1 VIHVEELETERTH
14 VGPTLTPDEIGV
26 ARANLR
32 FALENCPVDGGVLAE
47 DGCSFSRES
56 VEALIGRLE
65 GLGSSPDG
73 ACLSEDELKVMRAV
87 ADYALDECPI
97 EGGLIRDDGSLVSRS
112 DLRVYRERI
121 GAAPL
126 VEAR

>member
-1 VIHVEELETERTH
+1 MEELEAERTR
-14 VGPTLTPDEIGV
+14 VGPTLTADEIGV
-26 ARANLR
+26 AKANLR

-56 VEALIGRLE
+56 VEELIGRLE
-65 GLGSSPDG
+65 EPGWSSGG
-73 ACLSEDELKVMRAV
+73 ADLSENELRVMRAV

-112 DLRVYRERI
+112 ELRAYRERI
-121 GAAPL
+121 GAVPSIRAG
-126 VEAR
+126 

>member
-1 VIHVEELETERTH
+1 VIHLEEQAERTDAEA
-14 VGPTLTPDEIGV
+14 TLTPDEIGV
-26 ARANLR
+26 AKANLR

-56 VEALIGRLE
+56 VEALVGRLE
-65 GLGSSPDG
+65 ERGSGSG
-73 ACLSEDELKVMRAV
+73 VAGLSEDELKVMRAV

-112 DLRVYRERI
+112 ELRAYRERI